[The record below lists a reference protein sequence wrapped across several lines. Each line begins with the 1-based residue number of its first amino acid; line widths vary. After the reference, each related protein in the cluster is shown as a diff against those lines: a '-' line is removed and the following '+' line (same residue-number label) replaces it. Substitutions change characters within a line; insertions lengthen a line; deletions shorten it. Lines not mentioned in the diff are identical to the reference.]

1 MKILQAARAGAYAQF
16 SKSDYTMFT
25 FRIETRE
32 QGWALY
38 RARSVRPSVC
48 ADSLAE
54 LIELAK
60 PLLLKHGSMVRIKG
74 PGGGFQEL
82 RFEKKAED

>member
-1 MKILQAARAGAYAQF
+1 
-16 SKSDYTMFT
+16 MFT

-38 RARSVRPSVC
+38 RARSVRPTVY

-60 PLLLKHGSMVRIKG
+60 PLLVKHGAFVRIRG

-82 RFEKKAED
+82 RFEKKAADNSS